1 MSIIKESIFSKEREE
16 PVIDKSAFHSLSYG
30 MYVIGTR
37 SEGKDF
43 GCVANTFAQVTSSP
57 LQVSVA
63 LNKENATTAAL
74 RAAGRFTASCLSEDA
89 SMELIGTF
97 GFRSS
102 TELDKFAQHASSRDA
117 AGMPYV
123 AEACCAWFSA
133 KVTGELDLGT
143 HVLFIGEVEES
154 QKVEGAAS
162 PMTYSFYHQVK
173 GGKTPPKASSYLGDE
188 QPVPTSASAG
198 EGGEGESAAAPKVGW
213 RCTICGYIE
222 YVDELPDDFECPVCG
237 VGKEMFERVE
247 L

>member
-1 MSIIKESIFSKEREE
+1 M
-16 PVIDKSAFHSLSYG
+16 IDKSAFHSLSYG

-37 SEGKDF
+37 FEGSDF
-43 GCVANTFAQVTSSP
+43 GCVANTFAQITSSP

-74 RAAGRFTASCLSEDA
+74 RAAGRFTASCLSEDV

-102 TELDKFAQHASSRDA
+102 TELDKFAQHASARDA

-133 KVTGELDLGT
+133 KVAGELDLGT

-154 QKVEGAAS
+154 QKVEGAAV

-188 QPVPTSASAG
+188 QAVPASVSTG
-198 EGGEGESAAAPKVGW
+198 EGGEGESAAAPKENAATPKEGDAAPKVGW
-213 RCTICGYIE
+213 RCTICGHIE
-222 YVDELPDDFECPVCG
+222 YVDELPDDFECPICG

>member
-1 MSIIKESIFSKEREE
+1 
-16 PVIDKSAFHSLSYG
+16 
-30 MYVIGTR
+30 
-37 SEGKDF
+37 
-43 GCVANTFAQVTSSP
+43 
-57 LQVSVA
+57 
-63 LNKENATTAAL
+63 
-74 RAAGRFTASCLSEDA
+74 
-89 SMELIGTF
+89 MELIGTF

-154 QKVEGAAS
+154 QKVEGAAP

-188 QPVPTSASAG
+188 QPAPALASAG
-198 EGGEGESAAAPKVGW
+198 EGGEGEGDAAPKVGDAAPKVGW
-213 RCTICGYIE
+213 RCTICGHIE
-222 YVDELPDDFECPVCG
+222 YVDELPDDFECPICG

>member
-1 MSIIKESIFSKEREE
+1 M
-16 PVIDKSAFHSLSYG
+16 G
-30 MYVIGTR
+30 
-37 SEGKDF
+37 
-43 GCVANTFAQVTSSP
+43 
-57 LQVSVA
+57 
-63 LNKENATTAAL
+63 
-74 RAAGRFTASCLSEDA
+74 
-89 SMELIGTF
+89 LIGTF
-97 GFRSS
+97 GFHSS

-123 AEACCAWFSA
+123 AEACCAWFSV

-154 QKVEGAAS
+154 QKVEDAAS

-188 QPVPTSASAG
+188 QPAPVSASAG
-198 EGGEGESAAAPKVGW
+198 EGGEGESAAAPMVGW

-222 YVDELPDDFECPVCG
+222 YLDELPDDFECPICG